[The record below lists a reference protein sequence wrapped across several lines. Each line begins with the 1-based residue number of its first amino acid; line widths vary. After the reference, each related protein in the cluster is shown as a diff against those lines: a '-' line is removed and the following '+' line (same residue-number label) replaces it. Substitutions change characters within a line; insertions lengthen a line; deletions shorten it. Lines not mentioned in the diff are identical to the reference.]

1 MTEIEPRVVSLTV
14 DRVDD
19 DGSSERGGVLRHK
32 TYAFIPELGMV
43 KYPTVLWVTGERP
56 AKGTTLNAL
65 LHQGALRNGKN
76 GTYPS
81 DYFYDV
87 VEWDVADG
95 PSDRPVRSP
104 SQEIGTPRTDTATQP
119 RPDPVRAS
127 IEAQV
132 AMKAAVEFFAKDV
145 DASLER
151 VTNAA
156 HVFYDCIQ
164 SLQHPLQS
172 TESPVEAPAST
183 EPPTA
188 PPDEGKP
195 PGKAIKV
202 PNQVAVGETM
212 NGLEFVKASKEC
224 GWDGDIVAKYLDSQ
238 SVTEWSEKN
247 SHEGNYRPAW
257 DFCVAAWETEQVS
270 NLPW

>member
-1 MTEIEPRVVSLTV
+1 VTEIEPRVVSLTV

-43 KYPTVLWVTGERP
+43 KYPTVLWVTGDRP

-172 TESPVEAPAST
+172 TESPVEAPESP
-183 EPPTA
+183 EPRKA
-188 PPDEGKP
+188 

-202 PNQVAVGETM
+202 PNQVTVEETM
-212 NGLEFVKASKEC
+212 NSLDFVKASKEC
-224 GWDGDIVAKYLDSQ
+224 GWDGDTVATYLGTS
-238 SVTEWSEKN
+238 SLTEWAERN
-247 SHEGNYRPAW
+247 GTGDNYRAAW
-257 DFCVAAWETEQVS
+257 DFCINAWETQQVE